1 VIDLRS
7 DTVTQPTDAMRQAMA
22 NAEVGDDVYQED
34 PTVRRLEELAADLL
48 GKQAALFFPTGTMA
62 NQAAI
67 HIHCRPGEEAVV
79 ERMAHSHDWENAGA
93 AVLSGVQ
100 LRAVD
105 GEAGVI
111 DAAALADVLAP
122 RSELQSRVSLVI
134 LENTHNMAG
143 GRVWPP
149 ETLSEAAAA
158 ARAAD
163 TAVHLDGARLP
174 NAAIATG
181 RPMAELAASFDSVM
195 ISLSKGLSAPAG
207 SLLAGSGAFV
217 REARRVRRLF
227 GGSMRQVGV
236 LAAAGIVALENQ
248 VERLAEDHR
257 RARALAQGLTA
268 GGTTTLAYG
277 HVDSN
282 IVVLDVPGGSVAT
295 LAGKAAER
303 GVLCGQTATGYM
315 RLVVHRHI
323 DDAAVTTAVDC
334 LGELLTRTGEIA
346 SS

>member
-7 DTVTQPTDAMRQAMA
+7 DTVTQPTAVMRQAMA
-22 NAEVGDDVYQED
+22 DAEVGDDVYQED

-67 HIHCRPGEEAVV
+67 HLHCRPGDEAVV
-79 ERMAHSHDWENAGA
+79 DRLAHTHDWENAGA

-105 GEAGVI
+105 GESGVI
-111 DAAALADVLAP
+111 NAAALAEVLAP
-122 RSELQSRVSLVI
+122 RSELRSRISLVI

-143 GRVWPP
+143 GRVWPLA
-149 ETLSEAAAA
+149 TLSETAAA
-158 ARAAD
+158 ARAAG
-163 TAVHLDGARLP
+163 TAVHLDGARLA
-174 NAAIATG
+174 NAAIAVG
-181 RPMAELAASFDSVM
+181 RPMAELAAPFDSVM

-217 REARRVRRLF
+217 REARRVRGLF
-227 GGSMRQVGV
+227 GGGMRQVGV
-236 LAAAGIVALENQ
+236 LAAAGIVALESQ

-257 RARALAQGLTA
+257 RARDLAAGLT
-268 GGTTTLAYG
+268 GTGRAHLAYG

-282 IVVLDVPGGSVAT
+282 IVVLDIPGRAVAD
-295 LAGKAAER
+295 LAASAAEQ
-303 GVLCGQTATGYM
+303 GVLCGETASGYM

-323 DDAAVTTAVDC
+323 DDGAVTAAIDC
-334 LGELLTRTGEIA
+334 LGGLLTEA
-346 SS
+346 AAD